1 MRDHYFYIKIL
12 VILTFWI
19 QKPGDTVLLL
29 GNEEHRLQTFPGPL
43 AAHSAPVDEVR
54 PVSVDDRAEGQ
65 AVSPG
70 LGEVLDLD
78 AGVFVRGTFGPA
90 QQIVFGG
97 DVGLLADD
105 DVGDLERKI

>member
-1 MRDHYFYIKIL
+1 M
-12 VILTFWI
+12 
-19 QKPGDTVLLL
+19 
-29 GNEEHRLQTFPGPL
+29 
-43 AAHSAPVDEVR
+43 
-54 PVSVDDRAEGQ
+54 DDRAEGQ

-90 QQIVFGG
+90 QQVVFGG

-105 DVGDLERKI
+105 DVGDLKKK